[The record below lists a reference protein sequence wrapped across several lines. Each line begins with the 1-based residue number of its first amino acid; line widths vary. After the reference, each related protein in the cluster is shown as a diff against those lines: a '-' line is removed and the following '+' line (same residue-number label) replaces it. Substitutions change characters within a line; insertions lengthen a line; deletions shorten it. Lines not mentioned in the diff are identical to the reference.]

1 MEAHNEWKPIMIARS
16 CSVTFRD
23 HIEFFEAIHETGRP
37 VNVSGAGGPEDGLV
51 SLSAPF
57 AEILLETHSLFRG
70 ASLNILEISPRADIV
85 IPYDFGGG
93 VLGMDYLT
101 DGSYF
106 PFLSLLRRLVKSITI
121 NIRSKRLRQKTLS

>member
-1 MEAHNEWKPIMIARS
+1 MPGMEACMGKPMMIARS

-70 ASLNILEISPRADIV
+70 ASLNILEISPRADII
-85 IPYDFGGG
+85 IPYDFGGKIG
-93 VLGMDYLT
+93 RAHV
-101 DGSYF
+101 
-106 PFLSLLRRLVKSITI
+106 
-121 NIRSKRLRQKTLS
+121 

>member
-1 MEAHNEWKPIMIARS
+1 MGKPMMIARS

-57 AEILLETHSLFRG
+57 AEILLENHSLFHG
-70 ASLNILEISPRADIV
+70 ANLNVLEISPRADIV
-85 IPYDFGGG
+85 IPYDFDGGSARTFYYRPHNLWG
-93 VLGMDYLT
+93 NFIYKAESAG
-101 DGSYF
+101 
-106 PFLSLLRRLVKSITI
+106 
-121 NIRSKRLRQKTLS
+121 NIS